1 MWRSTADSHPAYCPP
16 RPLGLILQNCFLGC
30 ELSACILLPGSISG
44 TTDAVQVGIDTLL
57 SYLTL
62 LYVWPKGYHL
72 ATHVLGFQ
80 FSGSP
85 DPCQNWTSFLRGPWE
100 EVRMPGRIVL
110 LATSVHY
117 HHLITCLH
125 GESEARVMLWWL
137 STQQKCQ
144 VLTWQLGDSG
154 QHIYW
159 NWICEDSA
167 WICLRLMQQ
176 SAIDHISDK
185 NIDTEVCLCIAT
197 SYITSQS
204 TQLGAFMPQLR

>member
-16 RPLGLILQNCFLGC
+16 RPPGLILQNSFLGC
-30 ELSACILLPGSISG
+30 ELSVCILLPGSISG
-44 TTDAVQVGIDTLL
+44 TTDAVQVVIDTLL

-117 HHLITCLH
+117 HHLITCQCSGDCPRSRSVRFSPDNWVTVGNISIGTGFVRTVH
-125 GESEARVMLWWL
+125 ESAF
-137 STQQKCQ
+137 
-144 VLTWQLGDSG
+144 VLCNSLPLT
-154 QHIYW
+154 
-159 NWICEDSA
+159 
-167 WICLRLMQQ
+167 
-176 SAIDHISDK
+176 ISQTK
-185 NIDTEVCLCIAT
+185 T
-197 SYITSQS
+197 
-204 TQLGAFMPQLR
+204 